1 MKGLGTNVR
10 TYSLIAGVQKV
21 MTDRQNT
28 ACLGKK
34 CSTMIIRL
42 FMQRAKYF
50 MNIIQKEILNLI
62 D

>member
-1 MKGLGTNVR
+1 MKGLGTHVS

-34 CSTMIIRL
+34 VFYNDHMSFHGESKVLYEYNFKRK
-42 FMQRAKYF
+42 F
-50 MNIIQKEILNLI
+50 
-62 D
+62 